1 MQVLRSIEDLSTVR
15 GPIVLAAGVFDG
27 LHVGHQAV
35 LGAAMASAREI
46 SGSAVALTFDPHPSR
61 ILNPSHS
68 PRLLTSTPHKMRLME
83 AFGFEYVLLV
93 KFDHVFA
100 STEAVD
106 FVKRLGE
113 ASRPLAGIC
122 VGEGWKFG
130 HHRRGDGKLLRQLGA
145 DWGFGTTEVAPVRV
159 AGQTVSSTKIR
170 GSVASGDLLAAREFL
185 GRDYSVFGTVLKGEG
200 LGHQI
205 GFPTANLSTDDEQF
219 PPDGVYAVRVG
230 IEGELRD
237 GVANI
242 GTRPT
247 VVDSG
252 RRLLEV
258 NIFDFSGDLY
268 GTDIEVVF
276 CTLLR
281 GEKKFS
287 GIEALSAQI
296 CIDVDEARIALA
308 NVSRP

>member
-61 ILNPSHS
+61 ILNPSRS
-68 PRLLTSTPHKMRLME
+68 PRLLTSTPHKLRLME
-83 AFGFEYVLLV
+83 AFGFDNVLLV
-93 KFDHVFA
+93 KFDHDFA
-100 STEAVD
+100 ATEAVD
-106 FVKRLGE
+106 FVRRLVE

-130 HHRRGDGKLLRQLGA
+130 HDRRGDGTLLRQMGA
-145 DWGFGTTEVAPVRV
+145 ESAFVTTEVSPVKV
-159 AGQTVSSTKIR
+159 GGHTVSSTRIR
-170 GSVASGDLLAAREFL
+170 SAVASGELSTVREFL
-185 GRDYSVFGTVLKGEG
+185 GREYSVFGTVSKGEG

-205 GFPTANLSTDDEQF
+205 GFPTANLATDNEQF

-230 IEGELRD
+230 IRGELRD

-247 VVDSG
+247 VVNSG
-252 RRLLEV
+252 LRLLEV

-276 CTLLR
+276 CKLLR
-281 GEKKFS
+281 GERKFS
-287 GIEALSAQI
+287 GIEALRSQI
-296 CIDVDEARIALA
+296 FIDVEEARIALA
-308 NVSRP
+308 SVSRP